1 MDPNPKFYMNFY
13 NWLHESTDRWN
24 RDAPTRATLI
34 RRLFLNVLKPML
46 KGAGYSLCYNDSEM
60 LNKFAT
66 WLHLIE
72 KSYYYDN
79 QHTLIIPP
87 ALHRDEQI
95 DRDNWFLTFDDEVWY
110 NMSRNEHWRPL
121 LRSETALTYFW
132 SALPLV
138 LYRYIDV
145 VNSKKCK
152 DYDAVQAE
160 EEQLEY
166 EWMVEQG
173 LIVEKKKANDDIV
186 DKPMGK
192 YYD

>member
-1 MDPNPKFYMNFY
+1 MQNNPKVYMNFY
-13 NWLHESTDRWN
+13 TWLHESTDRWN
-24 RDAPTRATLI
+24 SDAPTRATII

-46 KGAGYSLCYNDSEM
+46 HDAGYTFCYNDSEM
-60 LNKFAT
+60 LNKFSS
-66 WLHLIE
+66 WLHVIE
-72 KSYYYDN
+72 REFYYDN
-79 QHTLIIPP
+79 QHTLIVPR

-95 DRDNWFLTFDDEVWY
+95 DRDNWALAFDDEIWY
-110 NMSRNEHWRPL
+110 QMSCNVQWRSL

-132 SALPLV
+132 SVLPLV

-145 VNSKKCK
+145 VNSKRCK
-152 DYDAVQAE
+152 DYDAAE
-160 EEQLEY
+160 AEFLQLEY

-173 LIVEKKKANDDIV
+173 LIVEKKKGDEFV